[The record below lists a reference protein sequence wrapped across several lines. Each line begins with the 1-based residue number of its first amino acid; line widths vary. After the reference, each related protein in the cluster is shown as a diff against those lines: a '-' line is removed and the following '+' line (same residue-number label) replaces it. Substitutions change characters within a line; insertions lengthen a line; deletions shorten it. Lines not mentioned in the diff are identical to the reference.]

1 MTEDNAPLP
10 LEEEEAPLPLEDDE
24 DLEPIS
30 LAEPAGDA
38 DGSSRIHAFGA
49 GLGASAA
56 EKEFARPLNLT
67 GAGATR
73 CRVFTSKFTV
83 AALDHMADTINEW
96 LDANQIEIKAVN
108 SVNGVLEGKKAEPA
122 MIITVWY

>member
-1 MTEDNAPLP
+1 MTEDNVPLP
-10 LEEEEAPLPLEDDE
+10 LEEE

-30 LAEPAGDA
+30 LAEPADQ
-38 DGSSRIHAFGA
+38 GSGSKIHAFGA
-49 GLGASAA
+49 GLGAGVAA
-56 EKEFARPLNLT
+56 KEFNRPLNVT

-83 AALDHMADTINEW
+83 ASLDHMAETINAW
-96 LDANQIEIKAVN
+96 LDAEQIEVKAVN

-122 MIITVWY
+122 LIVTVWY